1 LLNKK
6 SNIIFA
12 RVLMRKTK
20 TILFLLLMVLSF
32 KSLHSQCGSI
42 YVEASDTA
50 FCIPKVVNFK
60 IHNYP
65 PNTTFEWDL
74 GSGYITALDA
84 YTIMYSV
91 SGYHDVRVRFTF
103 QDGSKCVLFYEDF
116 INARAN
122 PIPQFSAN
130 RLALCDISDSLIIN
144 DITPNSVKRDWLI
157 GNNVYNNDSSTIVE
171 KLSLPYGYKPM
182 TMFVR
187 DVFGCNGKK
196 TFDSAFYLPK
206 PLVVDFVANKIS
218 GCIPASINF
227 INKSDT
233 AGITVSQ
240 WKWEFPNANSSN
252 LSNASYPQNIIY
264 NSIDTFDVSLIG
276 ITNAGCTDTI
286 IKQNYL
292 MFGDSVSIGVS
303 IPITSFCAGR
313 VLEVSHTNIRNPSP
327 QLTFNPTNYSILSS
341 TPTMSRVKFSLNSS
355 YSLNIK
361 DVINGCVSEKN
372 IPNAFQVVGPVA
384 NFSIDNDK
392 SCIRPDTFKVT
403 DESILS
409 PGVTKQN
416 RWDLFYDS
424 LPNTTLQTATNTN
437 KVGLIAS
444 QYAKYSIRLIIIGS
458 DGCTDTLIRK
468 TSFEIKPILPRF
480 DWSPL
485 VACPGETVEFN
496 NTTEIVTKKV
506 PNKYQWLFYDLD
518 KSIMKTDTNKNPKVS
533 YPSKGK
539 YSVSLIAFNS
549 LGCRD
554 TLTKDTQIVVIDPT
568 PTLIAEKTNLCKTEP
583 FVIKITYKDS
593 LAKTKYTYRW
603 LFYHKDSINL
613 IYLVNNLDSIS
624 VNYLNPGQYKVKVIR
639 FSIPTFSCRDT
650 FEFPSPIYVSGINMT
665 PRASP
670 NIGCQPFVSNLSSR
684 QSFNYNFKNGN
695 PNNVSVLWRTVLD
708 TNQIVIRQPTLLNTQ
723 AFVKRRGNY
732 NILMVS
738 THSSGCKDSVFTPRI
753 DAGFSTWFTAV
764 GRNGAACVDKP
775 YQLINQSNPAFVS
788 YKWMVLDSVSGFTIS
803 PSNTSKDISIN
814 FSKTGYY
821 RIALIGYGSGA
832 CNDTVIQGVNVSSIK
847 ANFFSE
853 DTISYCAPV
862 IVRLSAKKNPNIISY
877 KWFVDNKVLD
887 NTNPNIGYLINRNT
901 GPDGMP
907 VKLVVNGYACND
919 TMEDA
924 SFFKVIGPIPQFRL
938 ENNTGCEKL
947 NVKFINESKYFNKFF
962 IEYGDGTALDSIK
975 FKNHIYQI
983 YDRALPL
990 QVYRPKVSI
999 VDTFGC
1005 LATFKRD
1012 TIIVFK
1018 APEGNFSVDRD
1029 SGCAMLDVKF
1039 KNLSIGA
1046 VSYKW
1051 DFENAQKINST
1062 QVGPTYQYAVGVF
1075 NPMLISKSANGCEDT
1090 TKNIVNIHSFENPRV
1105 NFISSQDT
1113 ICYNTKVDFT
1123 SSIIS
1128 IHSNIVSWSWDFG
1141 NYSITSDT
1149 SSKKNPSYTF
1159 VRPLLNLVSLQVE
1172 DNFGC
1177 KDTVEKYI
1185 YVYDTIGPES
1195 EPINYVSV
1203 TDNKDIVINWKASK
1217 FNRFNRYYLYNDN
1230 SGYTLIHSTNV
1241 RTDTTYKVTSGIDI
1255 AQSRYC
1261 YSIRT
1266 SDNCNSIGKPAFPHC
1281 TILVKISD
1289 SINKLV
1295 LSWLPYEG
1303 WGAAKVERYRI
1314 YRKEP
1319 NGQFILL
1326 DSTTNTN
1333 YSDDGLCPKLY
1344 CYYVVAV
1351 QKNGKWLSV
1360 SNTECKIPKYIP
1372 PTLPV
1377 DATRVTILD
1386 NGNPLIEWDKYT
1398 HVKRVKK
1405 YHISRFYEGAS
1416 KDKFYATSD
1425 SLRFIDEGFNVFTNS
1440 NSYTYWVRAED
1451 HCGTQSPESSESK
1464 TILLKGK
1471 SLNYLAKME
1480 WTPYQKWYS
1489 GIKKYEILFKEN
1501 GEFKIIGTVD
1511 KNSQTYEYNFLD
1523 TKMDDSLC
1531 FRIRAIKDTTIDIE
1545 SLSNILCLISDPQMF
1560 VPSAFSPNGD
1570 GNNDVFI
1577 PKSILIFNNTGNPI
1591 KDYYMEVFNRW
1602 GEKVFESRDA
1612 TIGWDGNYKGKKA
1625 LDGVYLYRVRGL
1637 GLDGITTF
1645 NLDGVVT
1652 LLR

>member
-1 LLNKK
+1 
-6 SNIIFA
+6 
-12 RVLMRKTK
+12 MRKTK
-20 TILFLLLMVLSF
+20 IILFLLVLVLSS
-32 KSLHSQCGSI
+32 KSLYSQCGSI
-42 YVEASDTA
+42 YVAASDTA

-103 QDGSKCVLFYEDF
+103 QDGSKCVLLYEDF

-187 DVFGCNGKK
+187 DKFGCNGKK

-206 PLVVDFVANKIS
+206 PLVVDFIANKTS

-233 AGITVSQ
+233 ATITVSH
-240 WKWEFPNANSSN
+240 WKWHFPNANSSN
-252 LSNASYPQNIIY
+252 VSNVSYPQNIVY
-264 NSIDTFDVSLIG
+264 NTKDTFDVSLIG

-286 IKQNYL
+286 IKPNYL

-313 VLEVSHTNIRNPSP
+313 VLEVSHTNIRNPHP

-372 IPNAFQVVGPVA
+372 ISNAFQVVGPVA
-384 NFSIDNDK
+384 AFSIDNDK
-392 SCIRPDTFKVT
+392 SCIRPDTFNVT

-409 PGVTKQN
+409 PGITKQN

-424 LPNTTLQTATNTN
+424 LPNTTLQTATNAN

-554 TLTKDTQIVVIDPT
+554 TLTKDTQVVVIDPL
-568 PTLIAEKTNLCKTEP
+568 PTFITEKTNLCIKEP
-583 FVIKITYKDS
+583 LVIKVKYNDS

-603 LFYHKDSINL
+603 LIYHKDTLSLLYMVNNFDSIN
-613 IYLVNNLDSIS
+613 VS
-624 VNYLNPGQYKVKVIR
+624 YLNPGQYKIR
-639 FSIPTFSCRDT
+639 LVRVSLATFACRDT
-650 FEFPSPIYVSGINMT
+650 FDYPFPILVSGSLYTVN
-665 PRASP
+665 ASP
-670 NIGCQPFVSNLSSR
+670 TAGCQPFVSQLTAKPSYSY
-684 QSFNYNFKNGN
+684 NYKNGN
-695 PNNVSVLWRTVLD
+695 PNFATIAWKSIID
-708 TNQIVIRQPTLLNTQ
+708 TTQIVIRQPNLLNSN
-723 AFVKRRGNY
+723 ALIKKRGSY
-732 NILMVS
+732 NIRLVNN
-738 THSSGCKDSVFTPRI
+738 HSSGCKDSTYTPRVT
-753 DAGFSTWFTAV
+753 GGLSTWYEAV
-764 GRNGAACVDKP
+764 GRAGLSCVNKP
-775 YQLINQSNPAFVS
+775 YQLINKSNPAFIS
-788 YKWMVLDSVSGFTIS
+788 YKWMVLDSISGFTIF
-803 PSNTSKDISIN
+803 PSITSKDVNIT
-814 FSKTGYY
+814 FSKTGFY
-821 RIALIGYGSGA
+821 RIALIGYGNGA
-832 CNDTVIQGVNVSSIK
+832 CNDTTIQGVNVVNIT

-862 IVRLSAKKNPNIISY
+862 IVRLSAKTSIDISSY
-877 KWFVDNKVLD
+877 QWIVDNQVLD
-887 NTNPNIGYLINRNT
+887 NVNPNIGYLINRNT

-907 VKLVVNGYACND
+907 VKLVVRGLACND
-919 TMEDA
+919 TLEDA

-947 NVKFINESKYFNKFF
+947 NVKFINQSKYFNKFF
-962 IEYGDGTALDSIK
+962 IEYGDGTALDSIN
-975 FKNHIYQI
+975 FRNHVYQI

-990 QVYRPKVSI
+990 QVYKPKISI

-1005 LATFKRD
+1005 LATYQKD
-1012 TIIVFK
+1012 TVIVFK
-1018 APEGNFSVDRD
+1018 APEGNFSVDKD

-1039 KNLSIGA
+1039 KNLTIGA
-1046 VSYKW
+1046 ISYKW
-1051 DFENAQKINST
+1051 DFENANRINST
-1062 QVGPTYQYAVGVF
+1062 QSGPTYQYPVGIF
-1075 NPMLISKSANGCEDT
+1075 NPMLISRSSNGCEDT
-1090 TKNIVNIHSFENPRV
+1090 ARNIVSIHSFENPRV
-1105 NFISSQDT
+1105 NFVSSQDT
-1113 ICYNTKVDFT
+1113 ICYKTKVDFT
-1123 SSIIS
+1123 SNIIS
-1128 IHSNIVSWSWDFG
+1128 THSNIMSWSWDFG
-1141 NYSITSDT
+1141 NYSIVSDT

-1159 VRPLLNLVSLQVE
+1159 VRPLLNLVTLQVE

-1177 KDTVEKYI
+1177 RDTVEKYI
-1185 YVYDTIGPES
+1185 YVYDTIGPDS

-1203 TDNKDIVINWKASK
+1203 QNNQDIVVNWQASK
-1217 FNRFNRYYLYNDN
+1217 FNRFNRYFLYNDN

-1241 RTDTTYKVTSGIDI
+1241 RTDTTYKVTNGVDVT
-1255 AQSRYC
+1255 QSRYC
-1261 YSIRT
+1261 YTIRT
-1266 SDNCNSIGKPAFPHC
+1266 EDNCNSIGKPAFPHC

-1295 LSWLPYEG
+1295 LNWLPYEG

-1314 YRKEP
+1314 YRKVP
-1319 NGQFILL
+1319 NGQFVLW
-1326 DSTTNTN
+1326 DSTTNTS
-1333 YSDDGLCPKLY
+1333 YTDDNLCPILY

-1360 SNTECKIPKYIP
+1360 SNTECKVPKYIP
-1372 PTLPV
+1372 PIQPV

-1386 NGNPLIEWDKYT
+1386 NGNPYLQWDNYK
-1398 HVKRVKK
+1398 HVKKIK
-1405 YHISRFYEGAS
+1405 NYHISRFYEGSS
-1416 KDKFYATSD
+1416 KDKFYAISD
-1425 SLRFIDEGFNVFTNS
+1425 SLGYIDNGVNLFTNT

-1451 HCGTQSPESSESK
+1451 HCGSQSPESPLSK
-1464 TILLKGK
+1464 TILLKGR
-1471 SLNYLAKME
+1471 SLNYLAKIE
-1480 WTPYQKWYS
+1480 WTPYQKWFS
-1489 GIKKYEILFKEN
+1489 GIQKYEILFKEN
-1501 GEFKIIGTVD
+1501 GEFKVIGTVD
-1511 KNSQTYEYNFLD
+1511 KNSQSYEYSFLD
-1523 TKMDDSLC
+1523 TKMEDSLC
-1531 FRIRAIKDTTIDIE
+1531 FKVRAIKDTLIDVE
-1545 SLSNILCLISDPQMF
+1545 SLSNVLCLISDPQLF

-1570 GNNDVFI
+1570 GVNDVFL
-1577 PKSILIFNNTGNPI
+1577 PRSILIFNNTGNPI
-1591 KDYYMEVFNRW
+1591 KDFYMEVFNRW

-1612 TIGWDGNYKGKKA
+1612 TIGWDGSYKGKKS
-1625 LDGVYLYRVRGL
+1625 LEGVYLYKVRGL

-1645 NLDGVVT
+1645 NLEGVVT